1 MENIKSDSEKKSQ
14 NHNKKDSEYINGLS
28 TTKLTGL
35 TDGGNH
41 PPSPLMGAPEPSSI
55 STCLEGA

>member
-14 NHNKKDSEYINGLS
+14 NHNKKKDSEYINGLS

-41 PPSPLMGAPEPSSI
+41 PLPPP
-55 STCLEGA
+55 

>member
-28 TTKLTGL
+28 TTKLKGL

-41 PPSPLMGAPEPSSI
+41 PPSPHGGRP
-55 STCLEGA
+55 